1 MIDLTRL
8 IKGLDNRPEQIR
20 YEKRH
25 TRDALVPLVVW
36 NTTPACNLKCKH
48 CYFGA
53 CNERDP
59 EELSTE
65 EAKEFIDSL
74 AEMNVP
80 VLVFSGGEPFFREDI
95 AELTRYATEQGLR
108 PIASSNGT
116 FLSQE
121 RAEEVAE
128 AGMQYVGVSLDGVG
142 ATNDG
147 FRGVDGAF
155 DRALEG
161 LRNARDAGMGT
172 GIRCTMTDETV
183 DDVPD
188 VIDLAIEEGIDRVNI
203 FHLIYSGRGG
213 DITDA
218 DLDFEKTRE
227 MVDYLYERTKE
238 VADEHPDMQI
248 LTAGNYTDAVYLYQK
263 IREDMPE
270 HADRAEEMLFDD
282 GPGRVVKNGDAGPK
296 VVNVDHRGDVH
307 PSMFLSQ
314 YTMGNIR
321 EQRLDEILDES
332 DLWSKLAEP
341 SGHLKGKCGE
351 CPWKEICGG
360 NSRARAAAVHDDLW
374 ASDPR
379 CYLSKDELGFEEE
392 QAAFAPPAER
402 VEPSLVEES

>member
-8 IKGLDNRPEQIR
+8 IRGLDNRPEQIR

-25 TRDALVPLVVW
+25 TSDALVPLVVW

-53 CNERDP
+53 CDERDS
-59 EELSTE
+59 EELSTA
-65 EAKEFIDSL
+65 EAKSFIDSL

-95 AELTRYATEQGLR
+95 AELSRYATEQGLR

-116 FLSQE
+116 FLTEE
-121 RAEEVAE
+121 RAREVAD

-142 ATNDG
+142 ATNDE
-147 FRGVDGAF
+147 FRGVEGAF
-155 DRALEG
+155 ERARNG

-172 GIRCTMTDETV
+172 GIRCTMTQGTV

-188 VIDLAIEEGIDRVNI
+188 VIDLAVEEGIDRVNV

-213 DITDA
+213 DITEA
-218 DLDFEKTRE
+218 DLEFDRTRE
-227 MVDYLYERTKE
+227 TLDYLYERTKDLAE
-238 VADEHPDMQI
+238 THPDMQI
-248 LTAGNYTDAVYLYQK
+248 LTAGNYADAVYLYHR

-270 HADRAEEMLFDD
+270 HADRAHELLFDD

-314 YTMGNIR
+314 YTLGNIR
-321 EQRLDEILDES
+321 EQRLDEILAGS
-332 DLWSKLAEP
+332 DLWDELAEP
-341 SGHLKGKCGE
+341 TDRLNGRCGR
-351 CPWKEICGG
+351 CPWKEVCGG

-374 ASDPR
+374 AEDPR
-379 CYLSKDELGFEEE
+379 CYLTDAELGLDEPRAER
-392 QAAFAPPAER
+392 APPVDVPVTLE
-402 VEPSLVEES
+402 

>member
-8 IKGLDNRPEQIR
+8 IRGLDNRPEQIR

-53 CNERDP
+53 CDERDS
-59 EELSTE
+59 EEFSTE
-65 EAKEFIDSL
+65 EAKGFIDSL
-74 AEMNVP
+74 SEMDVP

-116 FLSQE
+116 FLTEE
-121 RAEEVAE
+121 RARNVAD
-128 AGMQYVGVSLDGVG
+128 AGMQYVGVSLDGIG
-142 ATNDG
+142 ATNDE

-155 DRALEG
+155 EKALEG

-172 GIRCTMTDETV
+172 GIRCTMTEGTV
-183 DDVPD
+183 DDVPE
-188 VIDLAIEEGIDRVNI
+188 VVDLLIEEDIDRVNI

-213 DITDA
+213 DITDV
-218 DLDFEKTRE
+218 DLPFEKIRE
-227 MVDYLYERTKE
+227 MIDYLYERTKE
-238 VADEHPDMQI
+238 IADDHPDKQL
-248 LTAGNYTDAVYLYQK
+248 LTAGNYTDAVYLYHK

-270 HADRAEEMLFDD
+270 HEERARELLFAD

-314 YTMGNIR
+314 YTMGNVR
-321 EQRLDEILDES
+321 EQRLDTILEES
-332 DLWSKLAEP
+332 DLWKKLAEP
-341 SGHLKGKCGE
+341 SEHLKGRCGE
-351 CPWKEICGG
+351 CPWKEVCGG
-360 NSRARAAAVHDDLW
+360 NSRARAAAVEDDLW

-379 CYLSKDELGFEEE
+379 CYMSDEELGL
-392 QAAFAPPAER
+392 ATGNTPIPP
-402 VEPSLVEES
+402 LDESIPYP

>member
-8 IKGLDNRPEQIR
+8 IKGLDNRPEQIK
-20 YEKRH
+20 YERRH

-53 CNERDP
+53 CNERDT

-95 AELTRYATEQGLR
+95 TELTRYATEQGLR

-116 FLSQE
+116 FLTEQ
-121 RAEEVAE
+121 RAQAVAD
-128 AGMQYVGVSLDGVG
+128 AGMQYVGISLDGIG
-142 ATNDG
+142 ATNDE

-155 DRALEG
+155 ERALEG

-172 GIRCTMTDETV
+172 GIRCTMTEGTV
-183 DDVPD
+183 DDVD
-188 VIDLAIEEGIDRVNI
+188 AVIDLMLEEDVDRVNI

-218 DLDFEKTRE
+218 DLEFERTRE

-238 VADEHPDMQI
+238 VAAEHPDKQV
-248 LTAGNYTDAVYLYQK
+248 LTAGNYADAVYLYRK
-263 IREDMPE
+263 ICEDMPE
-270 HADRAEEMLFDD
+270 HADRARELLFDD

-321 EQRLDEILDES
+321 EQRLDTILEES
-332 DLWSKLAEP
+332 DLWQKLAEP
-341 SGHLKGKCGE
+341 SEHLKGKCGD

-379 CYLSKDELGFEEE
+379 CYLTASERQLP
-392 QAAFAPPAER
+392 AAPDGQRPTETTPAD
-402 VEPSLVEES
+402 